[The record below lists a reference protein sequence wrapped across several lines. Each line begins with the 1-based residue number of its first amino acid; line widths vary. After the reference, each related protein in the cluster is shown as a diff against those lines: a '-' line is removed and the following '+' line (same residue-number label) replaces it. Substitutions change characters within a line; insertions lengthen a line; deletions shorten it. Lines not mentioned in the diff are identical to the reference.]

1 MDPGKTHKESCMSR
15 ENSISD
21 GRRHYVSALP
31 QFDPG
36 RLGLLLVLLM
46 TGLFYS
52 LMKPA
57 IGGERVIAVVEVKLS
72 EFTIEM
78 PRTASPGEV
87 TFSVTN
93 AGTMEHNF
101 EVEGEGIEKAFD
113 TNLKPGETRNLQV
126 NLPVGIYTV
135 YCPVDDHKKRGMQ
148 LELRI
153 AEQRTRG
160 SMTPDELAQLLSAF
174 GRGESDERGRV
185 QTGSFLGPR
194 IGGVEA
200 VH

>member
-1 MDPGKTHKESCMSR
+1 MSR
-15 ENSISD
+15 ETSISD
-21 GRRHYVSALP
+21 DRRHYVSALP
-31 QFDPG
+31 RLDPG
-36 RLGLLLVLLM
+36 RLSLLLVLLM

-52 LMKPA
+52 FMKPA
-57 IGGERVIAVVEVKLS
+57 IGGEGVIAVVEVKLT

-78 PRTASPGEV
+78 PRTVTPGEV

-113 TNLKPGETRNLQV
+113 TNLKPGETRNLQM
-126 NLPVGIYTV
+126 NLPAGTYMV
-135 YCPVDDHKKRGMQ
+135 YCPVDDHKVRGLQ
-148 LELRI
+148 LELRV
-153 AEQRTRG
+153 AEQRASE
-160 SMTPDELAQLLSAF
+160 SMTPVELAQILISF

-194 IGGVEA
+194 IGSVEA